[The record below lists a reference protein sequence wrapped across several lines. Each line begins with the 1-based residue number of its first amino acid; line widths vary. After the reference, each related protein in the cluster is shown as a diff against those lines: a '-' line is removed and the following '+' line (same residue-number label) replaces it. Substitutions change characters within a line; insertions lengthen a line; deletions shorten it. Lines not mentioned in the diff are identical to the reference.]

1 MNKTKEIL
9 VTGFALFSMF
19 FGAGNLILPP
29 FLGFH
34 AGETWFLVT
43 LGFVI
48 TAVFIPILGIIAHAK
63 LQGTMYDFGKKV
75 SPIFSLLYCLIV
87 YVICIVLPA
96 PRTASVTHELAIAP
110 FFDTSALLTS
120 TIYFVLVFL
129 FVINRAK
136 ILNVLGKY
144 LTPLII
150 LILLIIIG
158 VGMFSAPEISNA
170 SIMKTP
176 LIDGILEGYQTFDAI
191 GAIVVGAVLVISLNI
206 KGYNSVASKKELIKK
221 SGLLAGL
228 GLFIIYSGLII
239 IGALFNSSFPED
251 ATRIDVLNG
260 LSTLTLGNTGAAF
273 LSVLIALACFTT
285 AVGIITGTA
294 DYFKGLF
301 NNSQWAYTV
310 TAIISCMLGVL
321 MGQFNVG
328 YIIDIALP
336 ALMFIYPITIVL
348 ILLNVA
354 PDRFAKPLVFKVVVL
369 ATFLFS
375 IPDFLKFLMPLEK
388 LQGIIDLIPLANYS
402 LGWVL
407 PALVTFVIINVF
419 LNKKASKGNTNEA

>member
-34 AGETWFLVT
+34 AGESWFLVT

-75 SPIFSLLYCLIV
+75 SPVFSLLYCLIV

-110 FFDTSALLTS
+110 FFESSALLTS

-129 FVINRAK
+129 FVMNRAK
-136 ILNVLGKY
+136 ILNVIGKY

-150 LILLIIIG
+150 LILLVIIG
-158 VGMFSAPEISNA
+158 VGMFSAPEFSNV

-176 LIDGILEGYQTFDAI
+176 LVDGILEGYQTFDAI

-206 KGYNSVASKKELIKK
+206 KGYDSVESKKDLIKK
-221 SGLLAGL
+221 SGLVAGL
-228 GLFIIYSGLII
+228 GLFIIYAGLII
-239 IGALFNSSFPED
+239 IGSLFNSSFPED
-251 ATRIDVLNG
+251 ATRTDVLNG
-260 LSTLTLGNTGAAF
+260 LSTLTLGSTGTAF

-301 NNSQWAYTV
+301 KDSRVAYVV
-310 TAIISCMLGVL
+310 TAIIACVLGIV

-348 ILLNVA
+348 ILLNVVPNRLA
-354 PDRFAKPLVFKVVVL
+354 TPLVFKIVVL
-369 ATFLFS
+369 VTFLFS
-375 IPDFLKFLMPLEK
+375 IPDFLKFLMPVEK
-388 LQGIIDLIPLANYS
+388 LHGIIDVIPLANYS
-402 LGWVL
+402 LGWVI
-407 PALVTFVIINVF
+407 PATLVFCFMNINEF
-419 LNKKASKGNTNEA
+419 FKKN